1 MSNDEK
7 NPTEEAAPKVPRQ
20 LKRIGMKGTGS
31 YTPPPA
37 PSPVN
42 RTTDPKE

>member
-7 NPTEEAAPKVPRQ
+7 NPTEEAALKVPRR
-20 LKRIGMKGTGS
+20 LKRVQMKGTGS
-31 YTPPPA
+31 YTPPP
-37 PSPVN
+37 PPLPVN